1 MLDNNVAAGLIKKE
15 NCKIKITFNK
25 ISNHMKGEIEEKK
38 ENIYSLKKI
47 KKILNRIVFMNI
59 IEKKKQFIRM
69 GKSVN

>member
-1 MLDNNVAAGLIKKE
+1 MLDNNVAGLIKKE
-15 NCKIKITFNK
+15 NCKIKITCNK

-38 ENIYSLKKI
+38 ENIYLLKKI

-59 IEKKKQFIRM
+59 IEKKKQFIKM